1 MSESALLA
9 ANAEFYHAFRERDY
23 ERMDALWARES
34 IVACI
39 HPGAPALYGRGPVLA
54 SWRAILG
61 SPDSPRISCMGEHP
75 SVLGETGIVTCMERV
90 GRTRVAATNIFVLE
104 RGSWRMLHHHASPI
118 GVEDEPEP
126 TPNRNLN

>member
-1 MSESALLA
+1 MSEAALLA
-9 ANAEFYHAFRERDY
+9 ANTEFYRAFRDRDY

-61 SPDSPRISCMGEHP
+61 SPDSPRIVCSGEQATL
-75 SVLGETGIVTCMERV
+75 LGEAGMVTCVERV
-90 GRTRVAATNIFVLE
+90 GRTRVACTNLFVLE

-118 GVEDEPEP
+118 GVEDEEAPK
-126 TPNRNLN
+126 PNRNLN

>member
-1 MSESALLA
+1 MSEEALLA
-9 ANAEFYHAFRERDY
+9 ANAEFYHVFRERDY

-61 SPDSPRISCMGEHP
+61 SPDSPRIQCSGEQA
-75 SVLGETGIVTCMERV
+75 SLLGDAGIVTCVERV
-90 GRTRVAATNIFVLE
+90 GRTRVAATNVFVLE

-118 GVEDEPEP
+118 GIEEAEA